1 QYQCPRCSTRTCSL
15 QCSKLHKARSQ
26 CLGVRD
32 PTAFVKKAQLATPAG
47 IDQDYN
53 FLTGV
58 ERAFDKADRDAESRG
73 FDVRNASTRHLAK
86 GSALQQRLQ
95 AAGVII
101 DRAPPVMSRA
111 RDNHTR
117 VTNKYVTNLIWTVEW
132 IHGDQSRDL
141 RDCRDVTTLS
151 YAYAELL
158 AAKKLPLRQ
167 EQKETLSLKRKR
179 DDRAPERTEETTQV
193 TMPSVMNEP
202 QPEHHSEKDANPA
215 GPAGAA
221 ADVFFIDTVP
231 EPPEPHFYLV
241 KPYTST
247 SRRVLIPLP
256 SSATLAHSLRGQ
268 VVLEFPTIQVLPYPW
283 HALPSNFMLEAEY
296 LGESKREEQ
305 ELDEL
310 LKHVQPLGAEGEGV
324 GGGASSDVVQDRE
337 IIEMLRKD
345 VGGGS

>member
-1 QYQCPRCSTRTCSL
+1 
-15 QCSKLHKARSQ
+15 
-26 CLGVRD
+26 
-32 PTAFVKKAQLATPAG
+32 
-47 IDQDYN
+47 
-53 FLTGV
+53 
-58 ERAFDKADRDAESRG
+58 
-73 FDVRNASTRHLAK
+73 
-86 GSALQQRLQ
+86 
-95 AAGVII
+95 
-101 DRAPPVMSRA
+101 MSRA

-117 VTNKYVTNLIWTVEW
+117 VTNKSKNLIWTVEW

-179 DDRAPERTEETTQV
+179 DDRAPERTVLGESLEAEETENATVKSMRVLAPSDPISLCSTPTNQRLVAVGEQRAPEEIDNSRTSPAAPLSKFDQESSLPAAESGVPSADPVPDADAPPTSEGLHPLVESVSVQKEDRASRANDRSVGEEGAEAEVSSPRPVMGEVIDTKAEVPPKEETTQV

-268 VVLEFPTIQVLPYPW
+268 VVLEFPTIQ
-283 HALPSNFMLEAEY
+283 
-296 LGESKREEQ
+296 
-305 ELDEL
+305 
-310 LKHVQPLGAEGEGV
+310 
-324 GGGASSDVVQDRE
+324 
-337 IIEMLRKD
+337 
-345 VGGGS
+345 